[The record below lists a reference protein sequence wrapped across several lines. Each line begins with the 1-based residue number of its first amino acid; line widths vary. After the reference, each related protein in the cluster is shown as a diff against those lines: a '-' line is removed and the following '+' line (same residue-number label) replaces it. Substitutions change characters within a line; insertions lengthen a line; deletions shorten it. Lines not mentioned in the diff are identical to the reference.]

1 MLGQF
6 ENIFKM
12 YAYTYI
18 RHTVLALTL
27 VLPFG
32 MLVPSAGSI
41 DSRNLSALQLID

>member
-1 MLGQF
+1 
-6 ENIFKM
+6 M

-32 MLVPSAGSI
+32 MLVPSAGSV